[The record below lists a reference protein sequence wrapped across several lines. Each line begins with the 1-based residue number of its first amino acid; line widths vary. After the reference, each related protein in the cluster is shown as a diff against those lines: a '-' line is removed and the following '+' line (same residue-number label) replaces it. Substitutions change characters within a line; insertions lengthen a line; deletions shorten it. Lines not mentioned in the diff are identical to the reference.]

1 MTAGQS
7 INESIAA
14 LQHSVEEGL
23 SHFRRLEAEA
33 KIRPG
38 KWGPRE
44 TLCQLVW
51 WLQASAEGA
60 ESVSSGG
67 APYRI
72 YGSTH
77 DMNARAVG
85 RFSGQS
91 VAQMAD
97 KAQHYQTRLTTAARA
112 LANPQTTVFIHR
124 DGSEDSAQRRLEAI
138 TQQWQACVGDLQAV

>member
-7 INESIAA
+7 MDEIIAA
-14 LQHSVEEGL
+14 LEHSVEEGL

-33 KIRPG
+33 KIKAG

-51 WLQASAEGA
+51 WHQASVEGM
-60 ESVSSGG
+60 ESVVSGG

-72 YGSTH
+72 YASTNE
-77 DMNARAVG
+77 MNARAVG

-91 VAQMAD
+91 VSQLAD
-97 KAQHYQTRLTTAARA
+97 NVQQYQTRLTAAARA
-112 LANPQTTVFIHR
+112 LGNPQATVFIHR
-124 DGSEDSAQRRLEAI
+124 DGSEDSVQRRLESI
-138 TQQWQACVGDLQAV
+138 TQQWNACVGELQAV